1 MDSITINNNKEKNHH
16 EENNEPVDIEN
27 SGTDQESERR
37 SSPVSPVP
45 NGPSQANV
53 NSFLKFSIQNILQ
66 QAAAS
71 NGAAAIAAA
80 ATRRSSDLIHADM
93 AAAVINDFDMK
104 RAMGALPFW

>member
-37 SSPVSPVP
+37 SPVSPVP

-80 ATRRSSDLIHADM
+80 ATRRSSDLIQADM